1 MVILKDDSRTY
12 KRIES
17 KYMYGKLKTW
27 KELIKM
33 NLHGQDVPYNINY
46 NVTAVLKIDSIYK
59 QSKNYHPQVY
69 VEECK
74 YTDAESQQCSMFS
87 DSDDDGYFEL
97 KKETSTGA

>member
-59 QSKNYHPQVY
+59 VKATIPRYMLKSVNTLMQKASN
-69 VEECK
+69 
-74 YTDAESQQCSMFS
+74 AACSVIQMMMDILS
-87 DSDDDGYFEL
+87 
-97 KKETSTGA
+97 